1 MYKIEAVCEC
11 DKVAQLATQCQW
23 LFSDILR
30 DCIISGCFRKVPAVE
45 SYNNDNNECC
55 VTWQCFTL
63 RSLTI
68 ITHPLICLT
77 ASSSTYMYS
86 HTHSPYLNSHLL
98 SWSVIP
104 QFYKHNRSH
113 LRDRCC
119 SRKKNVTRWH
129 KMETSESNAGAARTT
144 LYVMMSYMQVGNAS
158 SKKWI

>member
-23 LFSDILR
+23 LFSDTLR

-119 SRKKNVTRWH
+119 SREKRDEVAQDGDFRVECWSCKDNTIRYD
-129 KMETSESNAGAARTT
+129 E
-144 LYVMMSYMQVGNAS
+144 LFMQVGNAS